1 MPTAP
6 GGDRQRLPVSE
17 YGSATVP
24 ESLLTLRDIAALDG
38 ISNELVTCGR
48 VLNGWELRVGPT
60 CGVIQLDR
68 CEIEIRPKLMP
79 DGHTVVSWISYAL
92 RLPVAIEATRRWSVG
107 CDGIRDVVI
116 AALLG
121 ECERL
126 LRDGLR
132 RDYLRREA
140 VDTVLRG
147 RLDIPRQISRRY
159 GQVDRLHLHR
169 FDRDT
174 AVWPN
179 LVCHAALSAAAR
191 LASSVDLRRGAA
203 ELAAAFPACAEL
215 RPTVLRWLA
224 TARYHRMNARYRA
237 AHAWAGLVLG
247 GGGVTDFLLDGV
259 WNAQGLL
266 INMNRLWEAVISR
279 LSAQVSEQMGGAPVE
294 PARLSSIKVE
304 EAGHPRRPL
313 RLDALISLPS
323 ASGERLL
330 LPVDAKYKSYDRE
343 AISAADTHQLL
354 TYATA
359 YRTGTGGSTAV
370 LVYPANKVASVRR
383 LCVRGPAESL
393 GNLALIGVD
402 VRRSPDEA
410 GQVIGQA
417 VVDAMGQRFPT
428 DSRARHDCQA
438 V

>member
-1 MPTAP
+1 MPTAS
-6 GGDRQRLPVSE
+6 GDDRQRLQMSE
-17 YGSATVP
+17 YGCVTVP
-24 ESLLTLRDIAALDG
+24 ECVLTLRDMAALSG
-38 ISNELVTCGR
+38 ISNELVICGR
-48 VLNGWELRVGPT
+48 VHDGWELRAGPT

-68 CEIEIRPKLMP
+68 CEIEIQPKLMP

-92 RLPVAIEATRRWSVG
+92 EIPVSIEATRRWSVG
-107 CDGIRDVVI
+107 RDGIRDVVI

-132 RDYLRREA
+132 RDYLRCEA

-159 GQVDRLHLHR
+159 GQVDRLYLHR

-174 AVWPN
+174 SVWPN

-191 LASSVDLRRGAA
+191 LAGSADLRRAAA

-224 TARYHRMNARYRA
+224 TARYHRMNVRYRA

-247 GGGVTDFLLDGV
+247 GGGVTDFLFDGA
-259 WNAQGLL
+259 WSARGLL
-266 INMNRLWEAVISR
+266 INMNRLWEAVVSR
-279 LSAQVSEQMGGAPVE
+279 LSAEVTERMGGESVE
-294 PARLSSIKVE
+294 SGRLSEIQVE
-304 EAGHPRRPL
+304 ETGRSRRPM

-323 ASGERLL
+323 ENGERVL
-330 LPVDAKYKSYDRE
+330 LPVDAKYKSYDHD

-354 TYATA
+354 TYGSA
-359 YRTGTGGSTAV
+359 YGTETFGSTAL
-370 LVYPANKVASVRR
+370 LVHPASSLATARR
-383 LCVRGPAESL
+383 LCVQGPAGKL
-393 GNLALIGVD
+393 GNVAIVGVD
-402 VRRSPDEA
+402 VRGSPDDA
-410 GQVIGQA
+410 GQVIGRA
-417 VVDAMGQRFPT
+417 VVGATGQR
-428 DSRARHDCQA
+428 
-438 V
+438 